1 MRFTVFLQSA
11 RHLNVVGL
19 ANGHGGR
26 HLGCEHA
33 IRAIQQST
41 FFQNSRVP
49 VKWRATID
57 ETVSGRQS
65 DALDG
70 VIQNSRQLSSAVR
83 TILENQMNS
92 KDDNNELLVFGGDH
106 SCAIGTWSGVS
117 SAMRQYGDVGLI
129 WVDAH
134 LDSHTLDS
142 SPTKN
147 LHGTPVAHLLG
158 IGHEALTKVGDAKP
172 KIKPQNLCFVGI
184 RSFEDAEQELLSRL
198 GVRIFYDNEVQRRG
212 IAQCMDEAIALV
224 NRDTMGYGLS
234 IDLDAFRVNESP
246 AVGTP
251 EVGGINAAEFLDYV
265 RENPFDARLLATE
278 IVEFMPHKDDVW
290 RRSERLLVDLVESI
304 YLPKLFAE
312 EFENQQTQID
322 KPQRRAAI

>member
-33 IRAIQQST
+33 VRAIQQST

-49 VKWRATID
+49 MKWRATIN

-83 TILENQMNS
+83 TILENQMNN
-92 KDDNNELLVFGGDH
+92 KDDNNELFDFWRRSFLCDRH
-106 SCAIGTWSGVS
+106 
-117 SAMRQYGDVGLI
+117 M
-129 WVDAH
+129 
-134 LDSHTLDS
+134 DSHTLDS

-184 RSFEDAEQELLSRL
+184 RSFEDAEQELLSRM
-198 GVRIFYDNEVQRRG
+198 GVRIFYDNEVLRRG
-212 IAQCMDEAIALV
+212 ITQCMEEAIALV
-224 NRDTMGYGLS
+224 NRDTVGYGLS

-304 YLPKLFAE
+304 YLPKLCAE

-322 KPQRRAAI
+322 KSQRRAAI